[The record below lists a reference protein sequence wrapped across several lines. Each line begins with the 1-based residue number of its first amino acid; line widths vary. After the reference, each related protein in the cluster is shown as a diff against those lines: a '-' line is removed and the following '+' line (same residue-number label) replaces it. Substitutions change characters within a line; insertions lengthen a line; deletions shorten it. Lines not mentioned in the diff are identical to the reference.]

1 MMKDVGVT
9 NPSDKKLQGSG
20 SGGRNRKGEV
30 FFSMCVFSSESR
42 SVADYTDYADLR
54 LFVSRGFW
62 FPQRG
67 DRCVEKMSPK
77 KIAPEGQYVYKIAS
91 MGKHPSK
98 NTRFYRGG
106 QSAVSRQ
113 WETPTPSIPL
123 ISGTGGNSET
133 SPADIQLLSFFIS
146 SHRFHNF
153 SIELIRRETSLRS

>member
-1 MMKDVGVT
+1 MLGLQTPPTRNFKGRDREVGT
-9 NPSDKKLQGSG
+9 EKA
-20 SGGRNRKGEV
+20 RY